1 MARKK
6 MGEILLDMWVIT
18 QENLDKAL
26 QLQKGTGKRLG
37 QILEDMD
44 MVLEEDVAKAL
55 AKQFGIPQVK
65 GLARYRFP
73 KEVLDLVEADLALS
87 RLVFPLKV
95 DGKVLYL
102 AMNDP
107 LDIDLQKDLS
117 FKVNLRVSP
126 CVTTTEEIK
135 AAVKKHYLKSIDA
148 EGADR
153 NWSILLVDDQE
164 LALSAATAA
173 LKKEGYTVYKAN
185 NGAEGLTTALQVRPQ
200 LIITDIAMPRMDGV
214 EMFRALQANRSTG
227 NIPVLA
233 LSARATAEEEY
244 RILEMGFFDFIAK
257 PVNPLRLLGR
267 VKRAIRQTQPSH
279 R

>member
-6 MGEILLDMWVIT
+6 MGEILIDMWVIT
-18 QENLDKAL
+18 QENLSKAL

-44 MVLEEDVAKAL
+44 VVLEEDVAKAL
-55 AKQFGIPQVK
+55 SKQFGIPHVK
-65 GLARYRFP
+65 GLSRYRFP
-73 KEVLDLVEADLALS
+73 QEVLNLVEADLALS

-126 CVTTTEEIK
+126 CVTTPGEIK
-135 AAVKKHYLKSIDA
+135 AAIKKHYLKSFEISGD
-148 EGADR
+148 DQSW
-153 NWSILLVDDQE
+153 NILLVDDQE
-164 LALSAATAA
+164 LALAAATAA
-173 LKKEGYTVYKAN
+173 LKKEGFTVYKAN
-185 NGAEGLTTALQVRPQ
+185 NGVEGLNLALQVRPQ
-200 LIITDIAMPRMDGV
+200 MIVTDIAMPRMDGV
-214 EMFRALQANRSTG
+214 EMFRALKANRSTEG
-227 NIPVLA
+227 IPVVA

-244 RILEMGFFDFIAK
+244 RILELGFSDFIAK
-257 PVNPLRLLGR
+257 PVNPLRLIAR
-267 VKRAIRQTQPSH
+267 VKRVLRLTKNST